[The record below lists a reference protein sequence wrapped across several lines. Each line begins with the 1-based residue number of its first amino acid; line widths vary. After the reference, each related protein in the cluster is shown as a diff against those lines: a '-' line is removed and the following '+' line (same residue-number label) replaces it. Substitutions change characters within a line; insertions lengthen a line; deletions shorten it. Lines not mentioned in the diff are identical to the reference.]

1 MTKIT
6 KMDLRLAITNI
17 SKIYDSKPV
26 LNDCSFNF
34 AKKGVYILTGPNG
47 CGKSTFLRIAA
58 LIEKPD
64 SGTVSYFSGDEVL
77 VNDISLRRRITLV
90 LPRVGLFNTTVY
102 SNMAYGLKI
111 RGMQNRDIEEKVN
124 GYLKSFGLLHKKN
137 QKALT
142 LSSGESQ
149 RLGIARAMVTEP
161 DLLFLDEPTASVDH
175 KNSEIIEEIILK
187 MKKHGHPTV
196 IMTTHDAAQAERLAD
211 FLIRMHEGSLGLP
224 ISSE

>member
-1 MTKIT
+1 MT
-6 KMDLRLAITNI
+6 KMDLKLAITHI
-17 SKIYDSKPV
+17 SKGYDSKPV
-26 LNDCSFNF
+26 LNNCSFTF

-47 CGKSTFLRIAA
+47 SGKSTFLRIAA
-58 LIEKPD
+58 LIEEPD
-64 SGTVSYFSGDEVL
+64 SGRVSYFSGDEVL
-77 VNDISLRRRITLV
+77 ANDIALRRRITLV
-90 LPRVGLFNTTVY
+90 LPKVGLFNTTVY

-124 GYLKSFGLLHKKN
+124 GHLKSFGLLHKKN

-161 DLLFLDEPTASVDH
+161 DLIFLDEPTASVDH

-187 MKKHGHPTV
+187 MKKQGHPTV

-211 FLIRMHEGSLGLP
+211 FLIHMHEGSLGLP
-224 ISSE
+224 ISSK